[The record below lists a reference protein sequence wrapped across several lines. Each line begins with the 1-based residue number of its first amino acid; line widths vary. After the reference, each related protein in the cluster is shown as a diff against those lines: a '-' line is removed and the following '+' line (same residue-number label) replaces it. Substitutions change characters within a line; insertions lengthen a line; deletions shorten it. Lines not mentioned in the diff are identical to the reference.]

1 LQAFFTKLQLLSI
14 VAESVTWKREKKNGN
29 KCAVSNNIEY
39 TQMLGLIL
47 VFQ

>member
-1 LQAFFTKLQLLSI
+1 
-14 VAESVTWKREKKNGN
+14 VAESVTWKRENKNG
-29 KCAVSNNIEY
+29 KKFAVINNIEY

>member
-14 VAESVTWKREKKNGN
+14 VAESVTWKRENKNGN
-29 KCAVSNNIEY
+29 KFAATNNIEC